1 MTKIDYVEGGIY
13 QDAHTPE
20 TCIII
25 IDKNDDKWIY
35 TYELYFDK
43 NECLT
48 NQLINDVI
56 EEESKYPFINYKK
69 AIPGVFPF
77 FIDGYLGTIRQEL
90 LKELKNDLK
99 TSKSLGF
106 V

>member
-1 MTKIDYVEGGIY
+1 MTKIDYIDGGIY
-13 QDAHTPE
+13 QDAHTSGI
-20 TCIII
+20 CIII

-35 TYELYFDK
+35 TYELYFDE

-48 NQLINDVI
+48 NQLINNVI
-56 EEESKYPFINYKK
+56 EEKLKYPLINYKK
-69 AIPGVFPF
+69 EISGVFPF
-77 FIDGYLGTIRQEL
+77 FVDGYLGTIREEL
-90 LKELKNDLK
+90 LKALKNDLK